1 MHATPCADKSP
12 TTTPGGRD
20 SNAVMHHR
28 ISNWSPLTSGS
39 WEWGMGTA
47 RIVRAPRAA
56 IVARES
62 AIATKAPRS
71 GIALSTVRENVF
83 IVMVMILG

>member
-1 MHATPCADKSP
+1 
-12 TTTPGGRD
+12 
-20 SNAVMHHR
+20 
-28 ISNWSPLTSGS
+28 
-39 WEWGMGTA
+39 MGTA